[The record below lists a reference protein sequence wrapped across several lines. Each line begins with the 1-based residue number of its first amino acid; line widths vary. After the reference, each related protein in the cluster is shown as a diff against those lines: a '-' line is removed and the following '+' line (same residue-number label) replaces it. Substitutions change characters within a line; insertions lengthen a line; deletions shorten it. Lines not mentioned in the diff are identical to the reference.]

1 MKYQNIKCKICYHD
15 TSIWGCVDSNKS
27 CEENNGFYLPY
38 TGNAIY
44 YLKCNHCSYLFT
56 VDYDHW
62 SIEDYKNNIYN
73 DDYIKVDPEYAN
85 GARSFG
91 QAQLIMN
98 NQTFP
103 KHQNVLD
110 YGAGNGLLGS
120 ILNENGYNVESWDPM
135 WGKAPSWHEGK
146 KFDFIM
152 AFEVM
157 EHTPTPTETI
167 REMKQWL
174 KPNGSMII
182 GTLSNDI
189 MEGKRDI
196 NHWYLSPRNGHVCM
210 YSNRSLDELFSQI
223 GMTVTHYPWNIHI
236 ANS

>member
-1 MKYQNIKCKICYHD
+1 MC
-15 TSIWGCVDSNKS
+15 
-27 CEENNGFYLPY
+27 
-38 TGNAIY
+38 
-44 YLKCNHCSYLFT
+44 
-56 VDYDHW
+56 
-62 SIEDYKNNIYN
+62 
-73 DDYIKVDPEYAN
+73 
-85 GARSFG
+85 
-91 QAQLIMN
+91 
-98 NQTFP
+98 
-103 KHQNVLD
+103 
-110 YGAGNGLLGS
+110 
-120 ILNENGYNVESWDPM
+120 
-135 WGKAPSWHEGK
+135 GKAPSWHEGK